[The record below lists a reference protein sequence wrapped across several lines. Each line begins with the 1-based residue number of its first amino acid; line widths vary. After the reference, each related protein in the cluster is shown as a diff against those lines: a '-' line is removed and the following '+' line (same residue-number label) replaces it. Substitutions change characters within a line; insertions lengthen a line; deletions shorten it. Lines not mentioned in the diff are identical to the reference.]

1 MSASPFVVLVLVLV
15 LLLGQTHL
23 GVDAKRRKKKAPFA
37 TSAGADDGVET
48 ITFTDEEDKKR
59 QLNELK
65 LKSLESKNKEKN
77 DKARK
82 KLVLEEESLRDAA
95 ARAGVRHGQESKER
109 AFALH
114 KLGRNLY
121 LQDRFEET
129 YEMSLEIARIHGVVD
144 GKDSLRYADALG
156 NVGSVANRM
165 KDRGLCEA
173 AMKRQLRI
181 LLDKHGVNSQEVLVQ
196 RARMLSFS
204 ISDGETSDGY
214 SQEYFE
220 EEMEDLVATMKAEA
234 EKERLLIEGDDE
246 L

>member
-23 GVDAKRRKKKAPFA
+23 GVDAKRRKKKAPVA